1 MSDTLLEA
9 PRKRPLLISIMAF
22 ILAVEGVVWFILGSL
37 AFFAVITNGSFNVYG
52 ASAAADSLDIISV
65 TGLVSGVL
73 YLFFAWALW
82 TLKRWAFWATLVID
96 LLNILSSVLL
106 LTRPNP
112 LYPQSIGN
120 IAVSLIFV
128 IFILAC
134 FLISSKVR
142 EAFAI

>member
-1 MSDTLLEA
+1 
-9 PRKRPLLISIMAF
+9 MAF

-82 TLKRWAFWATLVID
+82 TLKRWAFWATLLIEF
-96 LLNILSSVLL
+96 LNIIAGVLL
-106 LTRPNP
+106 LTRPKA
-112 LYPQSIGN
+112 LYSAGAGQ
-120 IAVSLIFV
+120 IALSLIIAFFV
-128 IFILAC
+128 LAC
-134 FLISSKVR
+134 FLISSQVR
-142 EAFAI
+142 EAFAV